1 MEKKEKWHA
10 ELNTSAT
17 RYCFVQGPPTFLSDF
32 QVRHTLEELEWK
44 GACSLSN
51 LELPLPPQDAVTTT
65 FEICD

>member
-32 QVRHTLEELEWK
+32 QVRHALEELEWRR
-44 GACSLSN
+44 A

-65 FEICD
+65 FARYVFECV